1 MKIHSSS
8 LAFIPSGHKAAN
20 RNDQSQSL
28 NSSKENSTETSSLS
42 SSLPV
47 NAVYEKTNLPKV
59 QLISDDIEQL
69 QKTPPNSRTAYAV
82 NAYIQE
88 NSQTLKNQRSELI
101 SGIDVFA

>member
-8 LAFIPSGHKAAN
+8 LAFVPSGHKAAN
-20 RNDQSQSL
+20 RNDQLQPT
-28 NSSKENSTETSSLS
+28 NSRKENSAETRPLS

-47 NAVYEKTNLPKV
+47 TAAYEKANLPKV
-59 QLISDDIEQL
+59 QLISDNIEQL
-69 QKTPPNSRTAYAV
+69 QKTPPNSRTAHAV

-101 SGIDVFA
+101 SGIDIFA